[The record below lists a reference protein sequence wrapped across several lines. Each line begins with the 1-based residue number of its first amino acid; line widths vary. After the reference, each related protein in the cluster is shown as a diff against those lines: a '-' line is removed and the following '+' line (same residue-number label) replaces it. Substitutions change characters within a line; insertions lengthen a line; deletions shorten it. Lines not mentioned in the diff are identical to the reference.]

1 MQPNEISSAQSL
13 IAVARLVRQFH
24 DLSAGTTLAGDQET
38 ICHNDLSP
46 KNTVYRDLGA
56 GLSPVAFI
64 DWDLAAPGKRIHDL
78 AHVCWQYIGLGS
90 PGVSAIDA
98 AHKLRLICNAGVPD
112 AIGNAHAWVS
122 RHRQSLEAALLD
134 DPAAHDR

>member
-38 ICHNDLSP
+38 ICRNDLSP

-78 AHVCWQYIGLGS
+78 AHVCWQRRHIRYQRALLFG
-90 PGVSAIDA
+90 AF
-98 AHKLRLICNAGVPD
+98 
-112 AIGNAHAWVS
+112 
-122 RHRQSLEAALLD
+122 RHRL
-134 DPAAHDR
+134 RG